1 MSKSILCT
9 CLVVALVTGV
19 IATLHLHAQWN
30 PESKPEVKKTSTSG
44 SEPEIHIT
52 H

>member
-19 IATLHLHAQWN
+19 IATLQLHAQWN
-30 PESKPEVKKTSTSG
+30 PDFKPEKKNSTSG
-44 SEPEIHIT
+44 SEPQIHIT